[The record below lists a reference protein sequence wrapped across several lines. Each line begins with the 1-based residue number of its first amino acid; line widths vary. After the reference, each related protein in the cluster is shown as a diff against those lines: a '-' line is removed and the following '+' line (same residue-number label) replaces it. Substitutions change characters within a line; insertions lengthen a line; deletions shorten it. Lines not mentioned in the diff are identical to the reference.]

1 MVWMFRGTIVDTELA
16 ALISAAATTL
26 VQLLATDS
34 WERAKSAV
42 GSLWQRVHPDH
53 AEVVQ
58 AELADSR
65 DAVLAARSA
74 GDEQAERDVEI
85 EWRGRLRHLAA
96 TDPSIASDLADLLES
111 LRAAL
116 SASEQGP
123 TGHIEMR
130 ARASGH
136 GQVYQAGRDQH
147 ITRP

>member
-1 MVWMFRGTIVDTELA
+1 VDAELA

-34 WERAKSAV
+34 WERAKSV
-42 GSLWQRVHPDH
+42 VSSLWERVHPDH

-74 GDEQAERDVEI
+74 GDEEAERDVEI
-85 EWRGRLRHLAA
+85 EWRGRLRHLVA
-96 TDPSIASDLADLLES
+96 TDPSIASELSDLLES

-116 SASEQGP
+116 SASEQGQ
-123 TGHIEMR
+123 TGHIEMH

-147 ITRP
+147 ITRS

>member
-1 MVWMFRGTIVDTELA
+1 VDAELA

-34 WERAKSAV
+34 WERAKSSV
-42 GSLWQRVHPDH
+42 STLWQRVHPDH

-74 GDEQAERDVEI
+74 GDQQAERDVEI

-96 TDPSIASDLADLLES
+96 TDPSIAGDLAVLLEN
-111 LRAAL
+111 LRTAL

-123 TGHIEMR
+123 SGHIEMH

-147 ITRP
+147 INRS

>member
-1 MVWMFRGTIVDTELA
+1 MDAELTSV
-16 ALISAAATTL
+16 ISTAATTL

-53 AEVVQ
+53 AAAVE

-85 EWRGRLRHLAA
+85 EWRGRLRHLVAVDPFIA
-96 TDPSIASDLADLLES
+96 TAISSLLED
-111 LRAAL
+111 LRAVL
-116 SASEQGP
+116 SASEQVP
-123 TGHIEMR
+123 TEHIQMH

-136 GQVYQAGRDQH
+136 GQVYQAGHDQH
-147 ITRP
+147 ITRS